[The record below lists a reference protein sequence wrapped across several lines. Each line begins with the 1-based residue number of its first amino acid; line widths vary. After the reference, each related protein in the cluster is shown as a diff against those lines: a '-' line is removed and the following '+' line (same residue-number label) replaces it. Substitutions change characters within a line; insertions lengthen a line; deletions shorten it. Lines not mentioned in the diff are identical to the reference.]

1 MKQDLINLVYMFG
14 DCNDRWLKGELGKL
28 LVKAVDVWVNGPS
41 WDLTIDEA
49 RLVFEGK
56 KIPAVKA
63 FKDRVGCT
71 LLEAK
76 NAIEGSADYK
86 EYLERRDSQ
95 NQPF

>member
-1 MKQDLINLVYMFG
+1 MNQDLCDLIAVYNA
-14 DCNDRWLKGELGKL
+14 CQNKWLKKELGKL
-28 LVKAVDVWVNGPS
+28 LVQAVDVWVNGPS

-56 KIPAVKA
+56 KIPAIKA

-71 LLEAK
+71 LLDAK